1 MAENTPTISTPITDL
16 FGIRFPIIQGGMIW
30 AAGWRLAAAVSNNG
44 GLGLIGSGSM
54 KPDILRHHIQRCKD
68 AANAPFGVNIPLM
81 RTDAEDLV
89 RITLEEGVRIVF
101 TSAGNPA
108 KFTEHIHQHGGK
120 VAHVV
125 PSVTLAQKAESRG
138 VDAIVAE
145 GTEAG
150 GHNGIDEIT
159 TMTLI
164 PQVVDV
170 VNVPVIAAGGIADG
184 RGMAA
189 ALALGAAGVQIGTRF
204 ACTEESSS
212 HPNYRQAVVDA
223 PDNGTILGLI
233 KIGPARMVKN
243 PFAEAVLEAENRGAT
258 PEELKELLG
267 SKRAHR
273 GIFEGDLIEGELEA
287 GQSSG
292 LIHEIL
298 PVAKVMDNLISEF
311 HSTRSRLNSLTI

>member
-1 MAENTPTISTPITDL
+1 
-16 FGIRFPIIQGGMIW
+16 
-30 AAGWRLAAAVSNNG
+30 
-44 GLGLIGSGSM
+44 M
-54 KPDILRHHIQRCKD
+54 KPDILRHHIKRCKD
-68 AANAPFGVNIPLM
+68 AAKTPFGVNIPLM
-81 RTDAEDLV
+81 RTDAEELV
-89 RITLEEGVRIVF
+89 AVTLEEGVKIVF

-108 KFTEHIHQHGGK
+108 KFTDHIHQHGGK
-120 VAHVV
+120 VVHVV

-164 PQVVDV
+164 PQVVDAA
-170 VNVPVIAAGGIADG
+170 NVPVIAAGGIADG

-204 ACTEESSS
+204 ACTEESST
-212 HPNYRQAVVDA
+212 HPSYRQAVVDA
-223 PDNGTILGLI
+223 PDNGTILGLM

-243 PFAEAVLEAENRGAT
+243 PFAHAVLEAESRGAT
-258 PEELKELLG
+258 PEELQELLG
-267 SKRAHR
+267 SGRAR
-273 GIFEGDLIEGELEA
+273 KGIFEGNLEDGELEA
-287 GQSSG
+287 GQSCG

-298 PVAKVMDNLISEF
+298 PVANVMENLITEF
-311 HSTRSRLNSLTI
+311 LNSRSRLNALTT

>member
-1 MAENTPTISTPITDL
+1 MSTTLSTPITDL
-16 FGIRFPIIQGGMIW
+16 FGIRYPIIQGGMIW

-44 GLGLIGSGSM
+44 GLGLIGAGSM
-54 KPDILRHHIQRCKD
+54 KPDILRHHIQHCKD
-68 AANAPFGVNIPLM
+68 AAKAPFGVNIPLM

-89 RITLEEGVRIVF
+89 TITLEEGVRIVF

-108 KFTEHIHQHGGK
+108 KFTEHIHHHGGK
-120 VAHVV
+120 VAHVI
-125 PSVTLAQKAESRG
+125 PSVALAQKAESRG

-150 GHNGIDEIT
+150 GHNGVDEIT

-164 PQVVDV
+164 PQVVDA

-243 PFAEAVLEAENRGAT
+243 PFADAVLEAENHGAT
-258 PEELKELLG
+258 PKELQELLG
-267 SKRAHR
+267 SGRARR
-273 GIFEGDLIEGELEA
+273 GIFEGDLQEGELEA

-298 PVAKVMDNLISEF
+298 PAAKVMDNLINEF
-311 HSTRSRLNSLTI
+311 HNTRSRLNSLTT